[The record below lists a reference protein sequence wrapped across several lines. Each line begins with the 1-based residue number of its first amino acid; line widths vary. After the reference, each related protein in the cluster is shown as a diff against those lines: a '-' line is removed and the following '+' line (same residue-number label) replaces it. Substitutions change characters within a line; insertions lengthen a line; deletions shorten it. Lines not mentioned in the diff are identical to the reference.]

1 MNHLIKPLLQ
11 QSFRSQSS
19 WLLMMALSL
28 AICATTALNL
38 ASDQIKRAIN
48 LQAADL
54 LAADVVLNSNQP
66 LDKKYSAQAQAEGL
80 TQSEVTV
87 FSTMASTDQQFVMV
101 LVKAIQPNFPLR
113 GELVV
118 NPSPHKSVPK
128 GEVWLSPRAKDL
140 LAVKLGDMVNIADA
154 KLHFTALIEKDSNQ
168 ETGFSAFSPL
178 VLINQDDIAQT
189 QAIQPGSRIDYR
201 LLLTSAQNAPL
212 ARYQQWFDTQQK
224 QTTSGTT
231 DEVGVVKLKDAKN
244 SNTRLLKPIENLEKF
259 LQLSNLLTVLLCG
272 LAIALSAQRY
282 VQQNQD
288 YIALMRCL
296 GASKKNL
303 IVAFFTLMA
312 LVMLG
317 SACIGSVLGIGLGYG
332 LLQLM
337 LQFIPQVNLDIAW
350 GSVLLEAV
358 PIAFLTSG
366 LVLIGFV
373 FPKVYQLLTTP
384 PIRVLRALPSLNRY
398 TVITV
403 VTGFLS
409 LAILGVVLTQSL
421 VLTLQVLV
429 GIGSLAVVMYGMLW
443 LVFKGIKKLKN
454 TWSTYVRTPQYSALQ
469 VTALSLGLSLIAI
482 LIVLRSDVLSRWQAE
497 LPANT
502 PNQFVYGLPPTDQ
515 PDFMQE
521 LQSKSWAH
529 TALYPNIRGRLIAK
543 NGQAFSEADTRR
555 NESLQ
560 RELNLTQAPQYPT
573 DNKIIQGESAFK
585 HAQEVSVEQDV
596 AKKLDIKIGDELT
609 FSLPEGHV
617 QAKVINIRSVQWQS
631 FSPNFYFVF
640 SPNSFDSNAGSYLG
654 SFFVPE
660 ADKSQLLPLIQHY
673 STTVFIDISLILEQV
688 KQLMGVMVKIMT
700 VLALL
705 VALSGFLVLMA
716 CINILIEERKRE
728 VALWR
733 AFGSTKANIRHM
745 MTLEFAF
752 IGLAS
757 GITACLFAELIG
769 FIASRQIGLSPQLH
783 LELWLILPIAM
794 TLLCA
799 VIGRYRL
806 NYLSEIAPLQSLRHL
821 D

>member
-54 LAADVVLNSNQP
+54 LAADMVLNSNQP
-66 LDKKYSAQAQAEGL
+66 LDKKYIEQAKAEGL
-80 TQSEVTV
+80 TLSEVTV
-87 FSTMASTDQQFVMV
+87 FSTMASTEQQFVMV
-101 LVKAIQPNFPLR
+101 LVKAVQSNFPLR
-113 GELVV
+113 GELTVK
-118 NPSPHKSVPK
+118 PARQKIVPQ

-140 LAVKLGDMVNIADA
+140 LGIKLGDTVNIADA
-154 KLHFTALIEKDSNQ
+154 KLRFTAVIEKDSNQ

-178 VLINQDDIAQT
+178 VLINRDNIAQT

-201 LLLTSAQNAPL
+201 LLLSSVQNHPL
-212 ARYQQWFDTQQK
+212 VHYQQWFNIQQK
-224 QTTSGTT
+224 STVS
-231 DEVGVVKLKDAKN
+231 DKEDKVGGVKLKDAKN

-272 LAIALSAQRY
+272 LAIALSTQRY

-288 YIALMRCL
+288 YIALIRCL

-303 IVAFFTLMA
+303 LMAFFILIS
-312 LVMLG
+312 LVMLS
-317 SACIGSVLGIGLGYG
+317 SACIGSVFGIGLGYG

-350 GSVLLEAV
+350 GSVLVEAV

-366 LVLIGFV
+366 LVLVGFV
-373 FPKVYQLLTTP
+373 FPKIYQLLTTP
-384 PIRVLRALPSLNRY
+384 PIRVLRALPSLNVY
-398 TVITV
+398 AVITV
-403 VTGFLS
+403 CTGFLS
-409 LAILGVVLTQSL
+409 LAILGIFLTQSMM
-421 VLTLQVLV
+421 LTLQVLV
-429 GIGSLAVVMYGMLW
+429 GISALAVVIYSVLW
-443 LVFKGIKKLKN
+443 LVFKGIKQLKN
-454 TWSTYVRTPQYSALQ
+454 TWSTYVRTAHYSALQ
-469 VTALSLGLSLIAI
+469 VTALSLGLSLIAV
-482 LIVLRSDVLSRWQAE
+482 LVVLRSDVLSRWQAE

-502 PNQFVYGLPPTDQ
+502 PNQFVYGLPPIDQ
-515 PDFMQE
+515 PDFERE
-521 LQSKSWAH
+521 LQSKGWPH

-543 NGQAFSEADTRR
+543 NGQGFSKQMIQSSD
-555 NESLQ
+555 SLQ
-560 RELNLTQAPQYPT
+560 RELNLTQAQQYPA
-573 DNKIIQGESAFK
+573 DNNILQGESTFR
-585 HAQEVSVEQDV
+585 HAHEVSVEQDI
-596 AKKLDIKIGDELT
+596 AKKLNIQIGDKLT

-631 FSPNFYFVF
+631 FSPNFYFIF
-640 SPNSFDSNAGSYLG
+640 SPNSFDRNEGSYLG
-654 SFFVPE
+654 SFFVPNAE
-660 ADKSQLLPLIQHY
+660 KSQILPLIQHY
-673 STTVFIDISLILEQV
+673 STTVFIDITLILDQV
-688 KQLMGVMVKIMT
+688 KQLISIMVKIIT

-716 CINILIEERKRE
+716 CINILIEERKKE

-733 AFGSTKANIRHM
+733 AFGSTKANIRRM
-745 MTLEFAF
+745 MTIEFAF

-757 GITACLFAELIG
+757 GIMACLFAELID
-769 FIASRQIGLSPQLH
+769 FIASHQIGLSPQLH
-783 LELWLILPIAM
+783 LELWLILPVVM
-794 TLLCA
+794 MLFCA